1 MKFRLILFVFVL
13 ICILSC
19 KQDDTCREN
28 KVVALHIDF
37 VNQINNTK
45 LLVDSISVNGLG
57 KDSMIY
63 NNKKNA
69 DKILVELNSMTNNCT
84 FVIKFNNTTDTL
96 NVKYINKEYFIS
108 YSCGIVTAHEL
119 DTLISTNHYIR
130 KIVIKNRFINTTDE
144 QHVQIFH

>member
-1 MKFRLILFVFVL
+1 M
-13 ICILSC
+13 
-19 KQDDTCREN
+19 
-28 KVVALHIDF
+28 HIDF